1 MDKNKMNIEL
11 RSDTFTMPT
20 QGMKEAMLTAPLGDD
35 VFGEDPSVLALEKK
49 VAQLFGMPAALFCAS
64 GTMTNQIAI
73 SAHVSKGQEV
83 ICDELSHIYLY
94 EGGGIMANA
103 GASVKLL
110 KGDLGRLSKAQIEL
124 AISPDDIHA
133 CESALVSLE
142 NTVNKGGGSFYSSE
156 SLTEISQYCRSK
168 SIPLHLD
175 GARIFN
181 AMTESGQTP
190 LQFGQWFDSISVCLS
205 KGLGAPIGSV
215 LLGSESFIK
224 KAKRIR
230 KRLGGGWRQAG
241 LLAAAGIYALD
252 NHVLRLKDDH
262 QRAKNIASICSKL
275 NWVSDILPVSTNI
288 VIVQLKEGINASEQV
303 QKLAQQGI
311 KCAPFGIGFIRF
323 VTHLNFDDQQ
333 LEAFEKQ
340 IQSV

>member
-1 MDKNKMNIEL
+1 MITIEL
-11 RSDTFTMPT
+11 RSDTFTLPT
-20 QGMKEAMLTAPLGDD
+20 QGMKEAMFSAPLGDD
-35 VFGEDPSVLALEKK
+35 VFGEDPTVLALEKK
-49 VAQLFGMPAALFCAS
+49 VAQLFGMPAAIFCAS

-73 SAHVSKGQEV
+73 SVHIGKGQEV

-110 KGDLGRLSKAQIEL
+110 KGDLGRLSLSQIE
-124 AISPDDIHA
+124 AAVSPDDIHA

-142 NTVNKGGGSFYSSE
+142 NTVNKGGGSYYSSE
-156 SLTEISQYCRSK
+156 ALTEISDFCRSK
-168 SIPLHLD
+168 LIPLHLD

-181 AMTESGQTP
+181 AMMESGQTP

-215 LLGSESFIK
+215 LLGSEDFIK
-224 KAKRIR
+224 KARRVR

-241 LLAAAGIYALD
+241 MLAAAGIYALD
-252 NHVLRLKDDH
+252 HQVLRLKEDH
-262 QRAKNIASICSKL
+262 ERAKKIAAFCSQL
-275 NWVSDILPVSTNI
+275 SWVENILPVSTNI
-288 VIVQLKEGINASEQV
+288 VIVKLQAGIVATEQV
-303 QKLAQQGI
+303 VKLANHGI
-311 KCAPFGIGFIRF
+311 KCAPFGIGYIRF

-333 LEAFEKQ
+333 LEAFGKQ